1 MLNGEFTHCRID
13 EDMRNFF
20 NLGELPT
27 TEVRHLNTLAQ
38 HLKLEWQSG
47 GNKPVLAGKTL
58 AMIFQKPSLRTRL
71 SFDIG
76 MKQLGGYAV
85 MLGPTEIGLG
95 ERESIA
101 DVARVVSGMAQG
113 IMARVFAHEHILE
126 LAEWASVPV
135 INGLSD
141 TEHPCQAMADIL
153 TIQEHFGYTDG
164 LHLGYIG
171 DGNNVAASLIVA
183 CAHFGIDFS
192 IAMPEGYELPQVFY
206 DQALKIR
213 PSMKIRAVAR
223 PEEAVEGCDILYTDT
238 WISMG
243 QEDESTLRLQDF
255 QGYQINASLLAT
267 TGKNSIVMHDLPAY
281 RGKEITDDV
290 ADGPQSVIFQQAA
303 NRLHAQKAILV
314 HLLS

>member
-1 MLNGEFTHCRID
+1 
-13 EDMRNFF
+13 MRHFF
-20 NLGELPT
+20 DLGDWPT
-27 TEVRHLNTLAQ
+27 SEVRHLLTLAQ
-38 HLKLEWQSG
+38 HLKLEWLSG

-76 MKQLGGYAV
+76 MQHLGGHAV
-85 MLGPTEIGLG
+85 MLGPSEIGLG
-95 ERESIA
+95 KRESVA
-101 DVARVVSGMAQG
+101 DVARVISGMAQG
-113 IMARVFAHEHILE
+113 IMARVFEHEHIYE
-126 LAEWASVPV
+126 LARWASVPV

-153 TIQEHFGYTDG
+153 AIQEHFGYTDG
-164 LHLGYIG
+164 LHLSYIG

-192 IAMPEGYELPQVFY
+192 IAMPEGYELPQTFY

-213 PSMKIRAVAR
+213 PSMKIRAVSR
-223 PEEAVEGCDILYTDT
+223 PEEIIEGSDILYTDT

-243 QEDESTLRLQDF
+243 QEEEAADRLKDF
-255 QGYQINASLLAT
+255 QGYQINQTLLDAAGPRT
-267 TGKNSIVMHDLPAY
+267 VVMHDLPAY
-281 RGKEITDDV
+281 RGKEITDEV
-290 ADGPQSVIFQQAA
+290 ADGPQSIIFNQAA